1 MILRKAAL
9 RPVPAHAVVD
19 THTLHAMEASLDD
32 DDDSLQDILDRGFN
46 DLDRRQP
53 AVAQH
58 LADHLARTADE
69 LVQSLGYFL
78 VVTIHMAFREQF
90 PTRLVEVDDSALDIA
105 RATLEAD
112 EELRANDPTEVLDSD
127 YVLALSQP
135 AVLQYI
141 QHHVDEALEQADGE
155 IDLDELDRIY
165 RALLVEVIALSHAV
179 KSPTGELGPTPDMLA

>member
-19 THTLHAMEASLDD
+19 THTLHAMESALDD
-32 DDDSLQDILDRGFN
+32 EEESLQDILDRGFN

-78 VVTIHMAFREQF
+78 VVTVHMAFREQF
-90 PTRLVEVDDSALDIA
+90 PTRLVEVDEAALDIA
-105 RATLEAD
+105 RATLAAD

-127 YVLALSQP
+127 DVLALSQP
-135 AVLQYI
+135 AMLQYI
-141 QHHVDEALEQADGE
+141 QHHVDEALEQSDGE

-179 KSPTGELGPTPDMLA
+179 KSPSGQLGPNPDMLA